1 MRFCMSAAES
11 PLDERTL
18 LPLASPPPPAE
29 GEVRLVKVPKPP
41 PPGEV
46 ARDPGDVLVDDRLRV

>member
-1 MRFCMSAAES
+1 MSAAES